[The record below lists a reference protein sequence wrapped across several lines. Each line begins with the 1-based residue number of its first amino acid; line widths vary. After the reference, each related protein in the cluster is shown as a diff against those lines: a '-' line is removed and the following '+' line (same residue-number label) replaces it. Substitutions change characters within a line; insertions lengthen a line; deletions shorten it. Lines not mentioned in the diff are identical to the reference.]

1 MEILGNIHSYE
12 SFGTVDGPGIRY
24 VVFLQGCPLRC
35 KFCHNPDTWDI
46 KGNNKLVSPK
56 EVFEELL
63 KYKNFFKKNGGLTVS
78 GGEPLLQ
85 SDFVLELFKI
95 CKENNINTA
104 LDTSGYIFD
113 DKVKEVLKYTDLVLL
128 DIKCIDKEVYKNL
141 TGVKLDNTLKFLDYL
156 KEINKTVWIRHVIV
170 PGITDDEKLLTKL
183 AKYLEKFKN
192 IEKIELL
199 PYHTLGVFKYKELKK
214 EYPLLGTKPLS
225 EERLLIAKKI
235 FKQLV

>member
-1 MEILGNIHSYE
+1 M
-12 SFGTVDGPGIRY
+12 
-24 VVFLQGCPLRC
+24 
-35 KFCHNPDTWDI
+35 
-46 KGNNKLVSPK
+46 
-56 EVFEELL
+56 
-63 KYKNFFKKNGGLTVS
+63 
-78 GGEPLLQ
+78 Q

-104 LDTSGYIFD
+104 LDTSGYIFN
-113 DKVKEVLKYTDLVLL
+113 DKVKEILKYTDLVLL
-128 DIKCIDKEVYKNL
+128 DIKCIDKKVYKDL
-141 TGVKLDNTLKFLDYL
+141 TGVGLDNTLKFLDYL
-156 KEINKTVWIRHVIV
+156 EEINKAVWIRHVIV

-214 EYPLLGTKPLS
+214 EYPLLGTEPLS
-225 EERLLIAKKI
+225 EERLVLAKKI